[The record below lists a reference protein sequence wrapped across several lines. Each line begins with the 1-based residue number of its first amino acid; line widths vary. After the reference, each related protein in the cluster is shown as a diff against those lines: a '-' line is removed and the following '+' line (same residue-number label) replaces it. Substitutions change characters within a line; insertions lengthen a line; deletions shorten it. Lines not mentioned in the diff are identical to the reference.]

1 MTYDYA
7 CTDPALVP
15 NWKVWATLPEN
26 KDTYTVGQK
35 VTTAAKPDDV
45 EDGEY
50 IWKFVTWKLGD
61 TEVAPNTQ
69 VEMVAGGLTFVGIWE
84 HTQKEYGVTYSYDPS
99 LPAEVQATIPK
110 DPDTYTVGQK
120 VTTAAK
126 PNSVRVGENIWTF
139 KTWKLDGVE
148 VAPNTQVEMVSGGL
162 HFEGIWEAKLIH
174 YSLTIQYVDK
184 KGKELAESHMDLLSK
199 GEAYK
204 VDSPK
209 IKGYKLKNKDDAV
222 IEGTMPGRNLT
233 IEVVYIKKSTGGSSG
248 TIDSPNKP
256 TTKAPALTL
265 NTDDHFAFINGYPD
279 GSVQPEGNVTRA
291 ETAAIL
297 YRIMG
302 DECQSY
308 YKTNS
313 SSYSD
318 VARGDWYNTYVATLE
333 NAGVIVDTR
342 TNGKFRPNDAITRA
356 ELASMIAQFA
366 GLESASAAK
375 FNDVGSRYWAAEEIA
390 IAAKMGWINGY
401 PDGSF
406 RPDRNVTR
414 AELMAMV
421 NRALGRT
428 PKSAGDLLSGMK
440 TWRDNAN
447 VNAWYYLDVQE
458 ATNDHTYTK
467 SGTHETWKKLL

>member
-1 MTYDYA
+1 M
-7 CTDPALVP
+7 
-15 NWKVWATLPEN
+15 
-26 KDTYTVGQK
+26 
-35 VTTAAKPDDV
+35 

-84 HTQKEYGVTYSYDPS
+84 HTQKEYGVTYDYACTDPALEPNWKVWAT
-99 LPAEVQATIPK
+99 LPENK
-110 DPDTYTVGQK
+110 DTYTVGQK

-126 PNSVRVGENIWTF
+126 PNSVRVGEYIWTF
-139 KTWKLDGVE
+139 KTWKLGNTE
-148 VAPNTQVEMVSGGL
+148 VAPNTQVPMVSGGL
-162 HFEGIWEAKLIH
+162 HFEGIWETKLIH

-209 IKGYKLKNKDDAV
+209 IKGYKLKDKDDTV

-302 DECQSY
+302 DACQSY

-428 PKSAGDLLSGMK
+428 PKSADDLLSGMK